1 MSQIRE
7 VLKNSKQGITRDN
20 FKHNVDPITEHEFIM
35 LTSSMWILTL
45 WEYSYKNNA
54 YTGGNSEKK
63 TPTFDIFCVK
73 GWMKNQPR
81 RYQRRVKV

>member
-63 TPTFDIFCVK
+63 NTHFWYILCERVNEESTQKVSKK
-73 GWMKNQPR
+73 G
-81 RYQRRVKV
+81 